1 MVQISLSGLVN
12 LLICSTRDKYSVLLV
27 ANMRGAFIDARP
39 ARQWRV
45 VKIKKKTNIVVPSTG
60 LYVTQ
65 FKKNR
70 HIYIFKKLKRV
81 FALIAFQK

>member
-12 LLICSTRDKYSVLLV
+12 LLICSTRDKYTVLLV

-45 VKIKKKTNIVVPSTG
+45 VKIKKK
-60 LYVTQ
+60 
-65 FKKNR
+65 
-70 HIYIFKKLKRV
+70 KRT
-81 FALIAFQK
+81 

>member
-1 MVQISLSGLVN
+1 MVQISLSRLVN

-45 VKIKKKTNIVVPSTG
+45 VKINKNEHSCPIYWLICNSILKK
-60 LYVTQ
+60 
-65 FKKNR
+65 
-70 HIYIFKKLKRV
+70 
-81 FALIAFQK
+81 